1 MNSTC
6 KFAKYFYKHLNEDNG
21 SGAGGA
27 FGDGP
32 STHNLYDVDRLT
44 NVSNTPGD
52 ARVATPLGK
61 KKKVQ
66 VQRRNFPP
74 VEGEERRKKKKKK
87 KKNWMK
93 GAVKKPGALNAAAG
107 AKERVK
113 LNIAQSRLQRK
124 LKSGAIFGEHLTSIG
139 LKTRR

>member
-21 SGAGGA
+21 AGAGSA

-32 STHNLYDVDRLT
+32 STHGIYSPDEPNSKDGYAKNSAIVPKVL
-44 NVSNTPGD
+44 
-52 ARVATPLGK
+52 K

-66 VQRRNFPP
+66 RRTFPGAA
-74 VEGEERRKKKKKK
+74 VESEERRKKKKK

-93 GAVKKPGALNAAAG
+93 GAVKKPGALNAAAEREG
-107 AKERVK
+107 KSKTEYCAKPPSKKAKKRCTLWRTFNK
-113 LNIAQSRLQRK
+113 HRPK
-124 LKSGAIFGEHLTSIG
+124 D
-139 LKTRR
+139 